1 MSHSPLGTLL
11 RTMNLQKIQWKRP
24 CHSAIRL
31 GSLPLPE
38 CSRPTTPG
46 SGGTFSCHHPRKAQG
61 FTPSLSEPPPQGSP
75 TQRYFP
81 LSILSHSDYTSL
93 MRKLVGL
100 TRYTVFVP
108 AIASILGAL
117 FLMAQGSIAVVI
129 TVINSVVEQ
138 TPLKDV
144 IVEVLTAVDAIL
156 LGTVL
161 LVIGYGLYELF
172 VDTELDVP
180 AWLQIKDLDDL
191 KSKLIGVVVAIIA
204 VVFVGVLVDS
214 TRAGDVLAYGAGAG
228 AVVLGLGVFAWA
240 TRKSASPDKR

>member
-1 MSHSPLGTLL
+1 L
-11 RTMNLQKIQWKRP
+11 
-24 CHSAIRL
+24 
-31 GSLPLPE
+31 
-38 CSRPTTPG
+38 
-46 SGGTFSCHHPRKAQG
+46 
-61 FTPSLSEPPPQGSP
+61 
-75 TQRYFP
+75 
-81 LSILSHSDYTSL
+81 
-93 MRKLVGL
+93 
-100 TRYTVFVP
+100 
-108 AIASILGAL
+108 
-117 FLMAQGSIAVVI
+117 LMAQGSVAVVLAI
-129 TVINSVVEQ
+129 ISSILDQ